1 LIFNWLTGS
10 VSQKW

>member
-1 LIFNWLTGS
+1 LIINWLTGL